1 MKDNIGVGDIVEFFV
16 SNGMKSLTRKTG
28 LVIEVFNTLA
38 TPVREDYRHE
48 ELVVRIEMQDGS
60 TEQRF
65 DWQLK
70 KVL

>member
-60 TEQRF
+60 T
-65 DWQLK
+65 
-70 KVL
+70 